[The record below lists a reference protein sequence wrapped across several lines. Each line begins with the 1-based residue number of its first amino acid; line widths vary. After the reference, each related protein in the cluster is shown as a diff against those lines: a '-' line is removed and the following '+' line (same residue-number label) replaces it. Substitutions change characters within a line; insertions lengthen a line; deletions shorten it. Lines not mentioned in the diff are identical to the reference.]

1 MVRSIATSRVGAVGE
16 TDGAPCAAVGVADAV
31 ADDLPA
37 SARYLLDGRRVVLPT
52 LKVEKGRIRVS
63 CTATHRSR

>member
-1 MVRSIATSRVGAVGE
+1 
-16 TDGAPCAAVGVADAV
+16 VADAV